1 MKLTFS
7 TYEHYKDS
15 GIQWLGEI
23 PGHWEVRSLKWSSI
37 ILNGYSPEHC
47 SPNVNRKLGVPY
59 LKVENIDR
67 DSFQVKND
75 YEFVDF
81 KFSVVK
87 EGDILFPK
95 RGAAIFLNKI
105 SISDFES
112 AIDTNLMGLRIT
124 EGVTKFVFYVLKSVS
139 LVEIADT
146 STIPQ
151 INKKHIDQIKFS
163 YPPLPE
169 QQRIADFLE
178 KKTGQIEAAIGRKER
193 QIALLKE
200 HKQILI
206 HQAVTLGL
214 NPDAPMKDSGV
225 DWIGHI
231 PSHWEVKKLKWLLAE
246 INERSLDGQE
256 DLLSVSQYTGVTL
269 KRDNMEIGELISTAE
284 SLEGYK
290 KVAKGDLVSNIM
302 LAWNG
307 SLGFS
312 PYSGITSPAYSVY
325 RLIQGHSKEYFHY
338 LLRTDLFKAEYK
350 RNSTGVIESR
360 LRLYTDDFFK
370 VFGIIPPFSEQASI
384 AEFLDKKT
392 SEIEAAILLKTKEIQ
407 SLKELKTTLINAA
420 VTGKIKV

>member
-1 MKLTFS
+1 M
-7 TYEHYKDS
+7 
-15 GIQWLGEI
+15 
-23 PGHWEVRSLKWSSI
+23 
-37 ILNGYSPEHC
+37 
-47 SPNVNRKLGVPY
+47 
-59 LKVENIDR
+59 
-67 DSFQVKND
+67 
-75 YEFVDF
+75 
-81 KFSVVK
+81 
-87 EGDILFPK
+87 FPK

>member
-163 YPPLPE
+163 YPPLQE
-169 QQRIADFLE
+169 QHRIAAFLD

-206 HQAVTLGL
+206 HQAVTRGL

-231 PSHWEVKKLKWLLAE
+231 PSHWEVTRLGTQF
-246 INERSLDGQE
+246 NERRTKVSDTEFQPLSVTKIGILPQIEGAAKTNDGDNRKLVKAGDFVINSRSDRKGSSGIATLDG
-256 DLLSVSQYTGVTL
+256 SVSLINIVL
-269 KRDNMEIGELISTAE
+269 KPKYISL
-284 SLEGYK
+284 SYC
-290 KVAKGDLVSNIM
+290 N
-302 LAWNG
+302 
-307 SLGFS
+307 
-312 PYSGITSPAYSVY
+312 
-325 RLIQGHSKEYFHY
+325 Y
-338 LLRTDLFKAEYK
+338 LLKSNGFIEEFYRVGHGIVADLWTTKYDDMK
-350 RNSTGVIESR
+350 SIVIG
-360 LRLYTDDFFK
+360 LPTYD
-370 VFGIIPPFSEQASI
+370 EQRRIEA
-384 AEFLDKKT
+384 FLDKKT